1 MTMKKFLIALSFGI
15 SGLAYAQPDA
25 VTDAFLF
32 NKDGELDKAKEAI
45 DRAAVHEKTKEKPK
59 TWYFR
64 GMIYENLLTTQNPKF
79 KGAFPDAAKNAYESY
94 SKAMSYSK
102 KGDEYFDQSASR
114 LENLWGAFLND
125 GVKKYEAKDFQG
137 SMASYELAQTIKPQD
152 TTAYV
157 YALYSALQADNLE
170 KTEGYTR
177 QLFKM
182 GRKSTEM
189 YISLSRQARKL
200 EKKEKALEFIQEGRK
215 EYPSDK
221 SMALEE
227 LDLYFQLGRGN
238 EAKAKLEDAVKM
250 DSTNA
255 SLYSILGNMYD
266 QEAAN
271 EKLPAKDRDAAR
283 EKALKS
289 YTRAIKLDPENLES
303 NFNMGVYYFNRG
315 ADMIKKINALDINTY
330 QKKGKAMEAEAQN
343 EFKKALPYFEACY
356 KKNPS
361 DEGVKKSLKNTYDRL
376 GRSADAEKIGN

>member
-1 MTMKKFLIALSFGI
+1 MRKFLIALSFGI

-45 DRAAVHEKTKEKPK
+45 DRAAVHEKTKDKPK

-79 KGAFPDAAKNAYESY
+79 KGVFPDAAKNAYESY
-94 SKAMSYSK
+94 SKAISMSK

-125 GVKKYEAKDFQG
+125 GVKKYEAKDFPG

-157 YALYSALQADNLE
+157 YALYSALQTDNLD
-170 KTEGYTR
+170 KTEAYTR
-177 QLFKM
+177 KLFTM
-182 GRKSTEM
+182 GRKSIEM

-200 EKKEKALEFIQEGRK
+200 EKKEKALEVIQEGRK

-238 EAKAKLEDAVKM
+238 EAKAKLEDAVMM

-271 EKLPAKDRDAAR
+271 EKLPAKDRDMAR
-283 EKALKS
+283 EKALKA

-315 ADMIKKINALDINTY
+315 AEIIKKINALDINNY

-343 EFKKALPYFEACY
+343 EFKKALPFFEACY

-361 DEGVKKSLKNTYDRL
+361 DEGVKKSLKNTYERL

>member
-1 MTMKKFLIALSFGI
+1 MKKFLIALSFGI

-45 DRAAVHEKTKEKPK
+45 DRAAVHEKTKDKPK

-94 SKAMSYSK
+94 SKAISMSK
-102 KGDEYFDQSASR
+102 KGDEYFDQSTSR

-125 GVKKYEAKDFQG
+125 GVKKYEAKDFPG

-152 TTAYV
+152 TTAFV
-157 YALYSALQADNLE
+157 YALYSALQTENLD
-170 KTEGYTR
+170 KTEAYTR

-182 GRKSTEM
+182 GRKSIEM

-200 EKKEKALEFIQEGRK
+200 EKKEKALEIIQEGRK
-215 EYPSDK
+215 EYPGDK

-238 EAKAKLEDAVKM
+238 EAKAKLEDAVRL

-271 EKLPAKDRDAAR
+271 EKLPVKDRDVAR
-283 EKALKS
+283 EKALKA

-303 NFNMGVYYFNRG
+303 NFNMGVYFFNRG
-315 ADMIKKINALDINTY
+315 ADIIKKINALDINTY
-330 QKKGKAMEAEAQN
+330 QKKGKAMEADAQN
-343 EFKKALPYFEACY
+343 EFKKALPFFEACY

-361 DEGVKKSLKNTYDRL
+361 DEGVKKSLRNTYDRL

>member
-1 MTMKKFLIALSFGI
+1 MRKFLIALSFGI

-45 DRAAVHEKTKEKPK
+45 DRAAVHEKTKDKPK

-79 KGAFPDAAKNAYESY
+79 KGVFPDAAKNAYESY
-94 SKAMSYSK
+94 SKAISMSK

-157 YALYSALQADNLE
+157 YALYSALQTDNLE

-177 QLFKM
+177 KLFTM
-182 GRKSTEM
+182 GRKSIEM

-200 EKKEKALEFIQEGRK
+200 EKKEKALEIIQEGRK

-238 EAKAKLEDAVKM
+238 EAKAKLEEAVKM

-271 EKLPAKDRDAAR
+271 EKLPAKDRDMAR
-283 EKALKS
+283 DKALKA

-315 ADMIKKINALDINTY
+315 AEMIKKINALDINTY

-361 DEGVKKSLKNTYDRL
+361 DEGVKKSLKNTYERL